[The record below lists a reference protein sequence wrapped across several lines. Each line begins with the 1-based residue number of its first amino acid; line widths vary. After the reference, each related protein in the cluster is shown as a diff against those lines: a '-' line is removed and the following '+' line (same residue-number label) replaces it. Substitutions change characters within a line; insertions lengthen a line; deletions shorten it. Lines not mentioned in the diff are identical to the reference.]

1 MLYFAFGRGGSP
13 LTHCRKIA
21 AGGISNALSTT
32 REILQ
37 I

>member
-21 AGGISNALSTT
+21 VRRDLERVSTSH
-32 REILQ
+32 EILQ